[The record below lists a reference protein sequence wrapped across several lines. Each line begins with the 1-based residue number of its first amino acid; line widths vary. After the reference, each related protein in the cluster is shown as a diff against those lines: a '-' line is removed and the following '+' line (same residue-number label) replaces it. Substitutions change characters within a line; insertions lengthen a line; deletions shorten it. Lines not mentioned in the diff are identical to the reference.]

1 MWLSTLRIRAVT
13 AVVQVRFFTWE
24 LLRAMGEAKKKKK
37 DSGRFV
43 GTFWPLEVQN
53 VVSVLAVA
61 IPVTRAFSKYC

>member
-1 MWLSTLRIRAVT
+1 MVT
-13 AVVQVRFFTWE
+13 AVVI
-24 LLRAMGEAKKKKK
+24 MGSIPGSGTSACHGRGQKKKK
-37 DSGRFV
+37 DSDRFV